1 MDPELDPCVS
11 NPDAYQVLFEN
22 DRVRVLRYHDHPRHR
37 TTVHA
42 HPDSVMV
49 TLSSFRRRLGVGDRE
64 VDVELTAGEAR
75 WLDAQ
80 QHYGENIGD
89 TDSQAIFVELKDI
102 GPTTAT
108 GIGESRLGPQPRE

>member
-1 MDPELDPCVS
+1 MHS
-11 NPDAYQVLFEN
+11 NPSAYHVLFEN
-22 DRVRVLRYHDHPRHR
+22 DRVRGLRYHDHPDHR

-49 TLSSFRRRLGVGDRE
+49 TLSSSRRRLGVEGREE
-64 VDVELTAGEAR
+64 VDAELTAGQAR
-75 WLDAQ
+75 WLDVQ

-89 TDSQAIFVELKDI
+89 TDSQAIFVELKDT

-108 GIGESRLGPQPRE
+108 GIGESRLGPQPRQ